1 MIACEPVLGDT
12 GVEEPIFLQEET
24 LAELGLGRD
33 SCRLPEGKD
42 DKRGEHRGQTLGKM
56 NVINTE

>member
-12 GVEEPIFLQEET
+12 GVEET

-33 SCRLPEGKD
+33 SCRLPEGKE

>member
-1 MIACEPVLGDT
+1 MIACELVLGDT
-12 GVEEPIFLQEET
+12 GVEDPIFLQEET

-33 SCRLPEGKD
+33 SCRLPEGKE

>member
-1 MIACEPVLGDT
+1 MSQYLETLGWKN
-12 GVEEPIFLQEET
+12 PFFLQEET

-33 SCRLPEGKD
+33 SCRLPEGKE